1 MVLVFVLALQWT
13 SSLSRV
19 FPAFHPMTAESLNRI
34 NRRHWMDGNVLQ
46 DKQNLIGPFLLCFAG
61 C

>member
-34 NRRHWMDGNVLQ
+34 NRRHWMDGNVL
-46 DKQNLIGPFLLCFAG
+46 
-61 C
+61 